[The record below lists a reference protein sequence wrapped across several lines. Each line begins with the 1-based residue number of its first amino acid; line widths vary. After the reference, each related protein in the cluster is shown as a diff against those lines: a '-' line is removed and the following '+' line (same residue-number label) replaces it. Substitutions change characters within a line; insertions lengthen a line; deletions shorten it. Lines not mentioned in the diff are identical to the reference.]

1 MKGMTPGRSKVVG
14 GRSPNTLRSS
24 HTEPLSLLG
33 SFALLIAPSQ
43 SHSVKLNKW
52 FYTSCSWSCIIII
65 KYFYEFVY
73 EEGRSGQHRVWRDFC
88 PLLPFWGVHSSG
100 DRGQRSGWPSPLGI
114 ISPVLIWLSE
124 TSASLAN
131 LIPEPGGR
139 LGQITFLLRT
149 DWTYGE
155 INAPSRHSE
164 RGDCLRQLC
173 PYCVTQW
180 GTQLVY
186 EDIIVLQVV
195 QILIMYRNV
204 FLLAV
209 EWKQYCKKD
218 VVQIPRP
225 LLASEGC
232 C

>member
-1 MKGMTPGRSKVVG
+1 MQLILHYYHKIFLWVCLWGGKVRTTQSMKGF
-14 GRSPNTLRSS
+14 LSS
-24 HTEPLSLLG
+24 YHFDG
-33 SFALLIAPSQ
+33 STAAVIE
-43 SHSVKLNKW
+43 V
-52 FYTSCSWSCIIII
+52 
-65 KYFYEFVY
+65 
-73 EEGRSGQHRVWRDFC
+73 
-88 PLLPFWGVHSSG
+88 
-100 DRGQRSGWPSPLGI
+100 RGQRSGWPSPLGI

-164 RGDCLRQLC
+164 HGDCLRQLC

-186 EDIIVLQVV
+186 EDIIVLKVV

-209 EWKQYCKKD
+209 EWKQYCRKD
-218 VVQIPRP
+218 VLQIPQP

>member
-14 GRSPNTLRSS
+14 GRSPNTLHSS

-88 PLLPFWGVHSSG
+88 PLLPFWRVHSSG

-164 RGDCLRQLC
+164 HGDCLRQLC

-186 EDIIVLQVV
+186 EDIIVLKVV

-209 EWKQYCKKD
+209 EWKQYCRKD
-218 VVQIPRP
+218 VLQIPQP